1 MLISGTETS
10 SVILSQKSSLL
21 KECSYN
27 ILLLY
32 RYIYNGIIFPSLN
45 HAKSFDSIPDEHS
58 HKVVRQLAKSHA
70 QWYASNKVKL
80 VRK

>member
-10 SVILSQKSSLL
+10 SVILSQKISLP
-21 KECSYN
+21 KECFYN

-45 HAKSFDSIPDEHS
+45 HAKIFDSIPDENS
-58 HKVVRQLAKSHA
+58 RQLAKSHA
-70 QWYASNKVKL
+70 Q
-80 VRK
+80 